1 MLKLFKKKELA
12 NKVLYSM
19 ANGKSVAIE
28 DVPDEVFSTKMM
40 GEGIAVIPAEG
51 KIYAPCNGKIS
62 MVMDNT
68 KHAVGIETE
77 DGIELLIHVGLDTV
91 DLMGEGFQTHVS
103 AGNSIEVGELL
114 ISYDKNSLNNKG
126 INDITMM
133 VIVGDNGHEFIKFNV
148 DEDVRIIESPLIEY
162 K

>member
-1 MLKLFKKKELA
+1 MLNLFKKKQPQ
-12 NKVLYSM
+12 NKVLFSM

-40 GEGIAVIPAEG
+40 GDGIAVIPNDG

-68 KHAVGIETE
+68 KHALGIETE
-77 DGIELLIHVGLDTV
+77 DGLEMLIHVGLDTV
-91 DLMGEGFQTHVS
+91 ELMGQGFTTHVETGDS
-103 AGNSIEVGELL
+103 VETGQLL
-114 ISYDKNSLNNKG
+114 ITYDKDDFNAKG
-126 INDITMM
+126 INDITML
-133 VIVGDNGHEFIKFNV
+133 VVVEPGGHEIVKYHTN
-148 DEDVRIIESPLIEY
+148 EDVHIVSSPLIEY